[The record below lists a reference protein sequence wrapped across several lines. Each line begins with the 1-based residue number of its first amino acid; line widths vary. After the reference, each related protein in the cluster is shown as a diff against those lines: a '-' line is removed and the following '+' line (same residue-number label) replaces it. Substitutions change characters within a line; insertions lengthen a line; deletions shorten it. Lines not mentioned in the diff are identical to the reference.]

1 MNRRNF
7 LCSTAA
13 GAAISSASPV
23 AAAQSGARTR
33 ALMKLGCQ
41 SGPTTPQR
49 LEFFKRHSVNN
60 IGGKPTT
67 LSNGSYPTV
76 EELSQLKDM
85 CEKKGVSLDNLECPF
100 LASSNIDRTA
110 R

>member
-7 LCSTAA
+7 LYTTAA
-13 GAAISSASPV
+13 GAAVSSAAPA
-23 AAAQSGARTR
+23 AAAQSGGRKR

-41 SGPTTPQR
+41 SGPTTPQH

-76 EELSQLKDM
+76 EELSKLKEM
-85 CEKKGVSLDNLECPF
+85 CEKKGVSFDNLECP
-100 LASSNIDRTA
+100 
-110 R
+110 